1 MPDTFTGATLKFLEK
16 TTYYKHGDGVQSI
29 GIGDWE
35 NDPHARQLIQTALGR
50 VKVVVANIE
59 EYMELYRSKNS
70 WIHAFTAFRL
80 PSPLSVAGS
89 VSDGAG
95 RTALAYV
102 KASLTRICEAAGLS
116 VRTASPELMRLLPR
130 AEKFRAA
137 GCCPRVAWG
146 RAAAEWPGLKQGRG
160 LVEIFIVWKTGA
172 GNIERRFRR
181 LRAIRC
187 PERAKVV
194 GTAVSNCMRV
204 EQAPTVEDMRAAS
217 GTVASATA
225 PSAAVASAHAYTQQV
240 LKLHT
245 KLHVGVRS
253 TRVRTVQRRDAGVK
267 RVPVP
272 GRSVTGPETEAAF
285 GRKRAAA
292 VDVAEI
298 ASADKRARMVGNAPA
313 GLRLVVEGV
322 ASAKPPAASAQ
333 VVKAVAKRV
342 GPTTERYFRG
352 ADAALRA
359 RTARDNIVAQSSKAK
374 KRSKDDVSSTPA
386 LRPGVMLV
394 RFLDEGARQKGLQLH
409 FEVTSDPC
417 GFVTKP

>member
-1 MPDTFTGATLKFLEK
+1 MVFRKNYSDAQIEDEIAYVENFGWAPQRVSSRARPDGRSCRRWDIIFRAVSAEATGKDPKRRVLARMYLSELGGANSSRLVLAGFLADLTAEHYTWVAGADKRNPDATTAQTRAECFLARIRALFTDGLVLTMPDTFTGATLKFLEK

-95 RTALAYV
+95 RTALADV

-146 RAAAEWPGLKQGRG
+146 RAAAEWPELKQARS

-187 PERAKVV
+187 PERGK
-194 GTAVSNCMRV
+194 
-204 EQAPTVEDMRAAS
+204 
-217 GTVASATA
+217 
-225 PSAAVASAHAYTQQV
+225 
-240 LKLHT
+240 
-245 KLHVGVRS
+245 
-253 TRVRTVQRRDAGVK
+253 
-267 RVPVP
+267 
-272 GRSVTGPETEAAF
+272 
-285 GRKRAAA
+285 
-292 VDVAEI
+292 
-298 ASADKRARMVGNAPA
+298 MVG
-313 GLRLVVEGV
+313 
-322 ASAKPPAASAQ
+322 
-333 VVKAVAKRV
+333 
-342 GPTTERYFRG
+342 
-352 ADAALRA
+352 
-359 RTARDNIVAQSSKAK
+359 
-374 KRSKDDVSSTPA
+374 
-386 LRPGVMLV
+386 
-394 RFLDEGARQKGLQLH
+394 QLCQIAC
-409 FEVTSDPC
+409 E
-417 GFVTKP
+417 